1 MDFNLVKW
9 HFKKSIDT
17 LNLRLVLI
25 CMFVFWILFSNLII
39 RKKYQ
44 EIQYLIN
51 ESKSETNIKK
61 TNKLSK
67 NSNFDVTLFHSDL
80 MNYLGGSVFSIQS
93 INFNKNK
100 ILISFIGDKDKLS
113 IFTKDLIIFI
123 NKYTVNLMGVT
134 IHNLSEKQVTVQ
146 VELTYE

>member
-9 HFKKSIDT
+9 YFKKSIDT

-51 ESKSETNIKK
+51 ENNIEKI
-61 TNKLSK
+61 NKLRK
-67 NSNFDVTLFHSDL
+67 NSNFDVTLFHFDL
-80 MNYLGGSVFSIQS
+80 MNYLGRSIFTIQS

-134 IHNLSEKQVTVQ
+134 IHNLNKKQVTVQ